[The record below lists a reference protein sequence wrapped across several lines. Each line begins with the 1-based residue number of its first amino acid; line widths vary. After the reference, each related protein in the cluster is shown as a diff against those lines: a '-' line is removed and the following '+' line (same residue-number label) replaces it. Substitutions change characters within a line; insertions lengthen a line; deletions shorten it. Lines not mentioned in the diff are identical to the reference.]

1 MEHVTCKP
9 VAALPKRG
17 SIFSRRNVHMGL
29 VVADHN
35 NTTVHNMPLQ
45 SVDPLWNTQ
54 SHSINTRGKRKT
66 LQENVK
72 TSDFSFF
79 FSQLQ
84 NWITRNRKEE
94 QLRRV
99 STL

>member
-1 MEHVTCKP
+1 MEHVTCKL

-17 SIFSRRNVHMGL
+17 SIFSRRNVHTGL

-35 NTTVHNMPLQ
+35 NTAVHNMHLQ
-45 SVDPLWNTQ
+45 SVDTLWNTE

-72 TSDFSFF
+72 TFF
-79 FSQLQ
+79 FFPQLQ
-84 NWITRNRKEE
+84 NWIPRNIKEE

-99 STL
+99 RTL